1 MISHTCD
8 APIASKQSVP
18 TADDDSQSETEDAS
32 QEKGASLSNSLTET
46 EDYHRLSRGLQ
57 KWAEKHENEG
67 KEEHRKRRGS
77 SSTDNTPEVSLHDF
91 CDATIV
97 NEDNKVKPQ
106 VISRTDSALSTS
118 MTDVS
123 TGMSKRQSTKNRF
136 ANKVLGRLYNRRA
149 FASGL
154 VFSRGHFLG
163 DIEKMVEGLLSS
175 AHTGED
181 AGKDSYDE
189 FAQFGFG
196 DNEDGLSMDTMTIHE
211 LEGGQHT
218 THTSTLAA
226 GKDGCVVLILPKA
239 SLIPFLDAH
248 PGLLLSLLGTQVVV

>member
-1 MISHTCD
+1 MGETMRID
-8 APIASKQSVP
+8 AVKAVRELQASVTIDGENNSCE
-18 TADDDSQSETEDAS
+18 DDAEDVDDRPS
-32 QEKGASLSNSLTET
+32 SISNSLTET
-46 EDYHRLSRGLQ
+46 EDYARLTRGLQ
-57 KWAEKHENEG
+57 KWAERHETQGADPE
-67 KEEHRKRRGS
+67 RRRRGS
-77 SSTDNTPEVSLHDF
+77 SSTDNSPEVSLHDF
-91 CDATIV
+91 CDATVVTVDKEKKIKEQIV
-97 NEDNKVKPQ
+97 QKDDFG
-106 VISRTDSALSTS
+106 SS

-123 TGMSKRQSTKNRF
+123 RRPKDRF

-175 AHTGED
+175 AHSNEGNSARD
-181 AGKDSYDE
+181 NYDE
-189 FAQFGFG
+189 LEFIGFG
-196 DNEDGLSMDTMTIHE
+196 DTDDALSMDTMTIHE

-218 THTSTLAA
+218 AHTSTLAA

-239 SLIPFLDAH
+239 SLIPFLDNY